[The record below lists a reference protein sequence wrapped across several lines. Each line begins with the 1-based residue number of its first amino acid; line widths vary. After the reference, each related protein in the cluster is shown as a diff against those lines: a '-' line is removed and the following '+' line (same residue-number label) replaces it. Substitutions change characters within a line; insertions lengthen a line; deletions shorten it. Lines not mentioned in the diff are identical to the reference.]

1 MIKFEHFLKFENWLE
16 RDAFLPTFFSVCIN
30 LYLGPLT
37 WWWHRGHDGWF
48 YLLRARFFEYGF
60 VGRFL
65 FKLIDTTDMPYP
77 TRGETIVFLIGVVL
91 YTVIWGIFSPIFVVF
106 AILIA
111 TTETLKGKENV

>member
-16 RDAFLPTFFSVCIN
+16 RDEFLPTFFSVCIN
-30 LYLGPLT
+30 LYLGPPT
-37 WWWHRGHDGWF
+37 WWDHRYQYDWF
-48 YLLRARFFEYGF
+48 HNLRAWLCKYGA

-65 FKLIDTTDMPYP
+65 FKLIDTTNMPYP

-91 YTVIWGIFSPIFVVF
+91 YTVIWGIFSPIFVAF

-111 TTETLKGKENV
+111 TTEALKGKENV